1 MDPQTA
7 SDPRQDGF
15 RHCALIHRSREQYL
29 RGVVEFA
36 EQGLEGGGPVIVAA
50 PPQQLEAITGRLN
63 GHGHTLELLDMYE
76 LGRNPA
82 WIIPALQ
89 RRIEAHPGR
98 RVYVMCEPLWP
109 GRSPEEI
116 EEVIL
121 HEGLCNRAF
130 ATHALSW
137 LCPFDA
143 AALESQVIEEAKR
156 SHHLLAAN
164 GDGQANPDF
173 SEEIFRERLEKPLP
187 PLPFRGHRMSFTS
200 SLLGALRTLVAE
212 EAQAADLVPARS
224 ADFVFAVNELATNSI
239 RHGGGSGELELWIT
253 PRRVIAEVRDRGRIA
268 DPLVGRI
275 NPLEDR
281 FEGLGLWLVNQMCDL
296 VQVRSGAA
304 GTTVRVHL
312 ERGQSTVMAQLVG

>member
-1 MDPQTA
+1 MDLETA

-15 RHCALIHRSREQYL
+15 RHCALIHHTREQYL
-29 RGVVEFA
+29 RGVLEFA

-50 PPQQLEAITGRLN
+50 PPQQLEAITGGLN
-63 GHGHTLELLDMYE
+63 GHGDALELLDIHE

-89 RRIEAHPGR
+89 RRIESHRGR

-121 HEGLCNRAF
+121 HEALCNRAF
-130 ATHALSW
+130 ATHPLSW

-143 AALESQVIEEAKR
+143 ATLESDVLEEAKR

-187 PLPFRGHRMSFTS
+187 PLPLRGHRMSFTA

-212 EAQAADLVPARS
+212 QAQAADLAPARS
-224 ADFVFAVNELATNSI
+224 ADLVFAVNELATNSI

-275 NPLEDR
+275 NPHEDR

-304 GTTVRVHL
+304 GTAVRVHL
-312 ERGQSTVMAQLVG
+312 ERGHSAVTAQPVG

>member
-1 MDPQTA
+1 MDLETA

-15 RHCALIHRSREQYL
+15 RHCALIHHTREQYL
-29 RGVVEFA
+29 RGVLEFA

-50 PPQQLEAITGRLN
+50 PPQQLEAITGGLN
-63 GHGHTLELLDMYE
+63 GHGDALELLDIHE

-89 RRIEAHPGR
+89 RRIESHRGR

-121 HEGLCNRAF
+121 HEALCNRAF
-130 ATHALSW
+130 ATHPLSW

-143 AALESQVIEEAKR
+143 ATLESDVLEEAKR

-187 PLPFRGHRMSFTS
+187 PLPLRGHRMSFTA

-212 EAQAADLVPARS
+212 QAQAADLAPARS
-224 ADFVFAVNELATNSI
+224 ADLVFAVNELATNSI

-275 NPLEDR
+275 NPHEDR
-281 FEGLGLWLVNQMCDL
+281 F
-296 VQVRSGAA
+296 
-304 GTTVRVHL
+304 
-312 ERGQSTVMAQLVG
+312 

>member
-7 SDPRQDGF
+7 PDPGQDGF
-15 RHCALIHRSREQYL
+15 CHCALIHQSREQYL
-29 RGVVEFA
+29 RGVLGFA
-36 EQGLEGGGPVIVAA
+36 EKGLADGGRVIVAA
-50 PPQQLEAITGRLN
+50 PPQQLEAITARLN
-63 GHGHTLELLDMYE
+63 GHGDALELLDIYQ

-89 RRIEAHPGR
+89 RRIESHRGR

-121 HEGLCNRAF
+121 HEALCNTAF

-143 AALESQVIEEAKR
+143 TALDSDVIEEAR
-156 SHHLLAAN
+156 RAHHVVATN
-164 GDGQANPDF
+164 GEKQANPDF
-173 SEEIFRERLEKPLP
+173 SHEVFRERLEKPLP
-187 PLPFRGHRMSFTS
+187 PLPVGGHRMSFTS

-212 EAQAADLVPARS
+212 QAQAANLAPARS
-224 ADFVFAVNELATNSI
+224 ADLVFAVNELATNSI

-253 PRRVIAEVRDRGRIA
+253 PQRMIAEVRDRGRIA

-275 NPLEDR
+275 NPGQNL

-296 VQVRSGAA
+296 VQVRSGAG

-312 ERGQSTVMAQLVG
+312 ERGHSAVTAQPVG

>member
-1 MDPQTA
+1 MDPETA

-15 RHCALIHRSREQYL
+15 RHCALIHHTREEYL
-29 RGVVEFA
+29 RGVLEFA
-36 EQGLEGGGPVIVAA
+36 HQGLESGGPVIVAA
-50 PPQQLEAITGRLN
+50 PPQQLEAITSRLN
-63 GHGHTLELLDMYE
+63 GHGHALELLDIHE

-89 RRIEAHPGR
+89 RRIESHGGR

-130 ATHALSW
+130 AAHPLSW

-143 AALESQVIEEAKR
+143 KAIESDVIEEAKR
-156 SHHLLAAN
+156 SHHVLTN
-164 GDGQANPDF
+164 GDGRANPDF
-173 SEEIFRERLEKPLP
+173 SEEMFRARLEKPLS
-187 PLPFRGHRMSFTS
+187 PLSFRGHRMSFTS

-212 EAQAADLVPARS
+212 QARAANLAPARS
-224 ADFVFAVNELATNSI
+224 ADLVFAVNELATNSI

-253 PRRVIAEVRDRGRIA
+253 PRRMIAEVRDRGRIA

-275 NPLEDR
+275 NPDQAR

-312 ERGQSTVMAQLVG
+312 ERGHSAVTAQPVG